1 MRGSI
6 AKKGNNYYACLWIN
20 GKKKWFSG
28 AGTSKRKAEAILNEK
43 VADVQ
48 QGTYHEVAKIRFRD
62 FAMLWLDSYAIHKV
76 KGSTLRSYQD
86 ILKNH
91 LVPALGEYLLTDITT
106 ALLQQYVSS
115 RLKSAKSVAKS
126 KKTAEEQQKSPIDE
140 KPAGMIQPKTVIN
153 ELVVVKEMFKHA
165 MRWGHVKVN
174 PAEYVERPRVE
185 SKEMEILSPDEVR
198 RFLEQTPPRHR
209 TLFLMAVLTGMRRG
223 ELLALRKKD
232 IDWKNS
238 QILVHDS
245 VWKGRFVNPKS
256 KTSIRRIDM
265 SPYLAR
271 ELQNH
276 IEASPQSE
284 LDLVFSNSTG
294 NLIDPDTMVKRKFL
308 PALKRAG
315 IRKIRFHDL
324 RHTNVALRIEQG
336 QNIKYIQNQ
345 LGHASIQTTLDRYG
359 HLINDVNTEQAKKLD
374 RVLGFDDAGTPL
386 MHVVEK
392 W

>member
-1 MRGSI
+1 MRGGI
-6 AKKGNNYYACLWIN
+6 AKKGNNYYAYLWIG

-28 AGTSKRKAEAILNEK
+28 AGSSKRKAEAILNEK
-43 VADVQ
+43 AAEVQ
-48 QGTYHEVAKIRFRD
+48 QGTYHEITKIRFRD
-62 FAMLWLDSYAIHKV
+62 FATLWLDSYAKHKV

-86 ILKNH
+86 IVDKH
-91 LVPALGEYLLTDITT
+91 LAPAFGDYLLTNITT
-106 ALLQQYVSS
+106 VMVQRYVGD
-115 RLKSAKSVAKS
+115 RLKTSKPVAPSQKKIKGTEAKEESKNPAQMIKS
-126 KKTAEEQQKSPIDE
+126 
-140 KPAGMIQPKTVIN
+140 KTVIN

-165 MRWGHVKVN
+165 MRWGYLKIN

-185 SKEMEILSPDEVR
+185 REEMETLTPDEVR
-198 RFLEQTPPRHR
+198 RFLEQAPAKYR

-223 ELLALRKKD
+223 ELLALRNRD

-238 QILVHDS
+238 QILVGRS
-245 VWKGRFVNPKS
+245 VWKGTFVTPKS

-265 SPYLAR
+265 SPYLLR
-271 ELQNH
+271 ELQSQ
-276 IEASPQSE
+276 IAASPHSE
-284 LDLVFSNSTG
+284 LDLVFPNTEG

-308 PALKRAG
+308 PTLKMAG

-374 RVLGFDDAGTPL
+374 RILGFDDSGAPL